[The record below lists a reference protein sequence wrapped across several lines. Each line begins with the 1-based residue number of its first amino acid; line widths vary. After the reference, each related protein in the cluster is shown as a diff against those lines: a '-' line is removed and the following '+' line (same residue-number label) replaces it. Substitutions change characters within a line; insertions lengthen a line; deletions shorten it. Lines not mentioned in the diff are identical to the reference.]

1 MTRTKGWALAFYGS
15 MVVVGAVL
23 GILADRMVLRERL
36 AREWRDP
43 RGMRQR
49 IATEL
54 GLDSAQ
60 RVRFDAILDARN
72 RRYDSLMAPVRP
84 LLDSVGTAA
93 RQEIQS
99 LLTPEQRTRYD
110 EMRQARERGRQER

>member
-1 MTRTKGWALAFYGS
+1 MTRTKGLALAFYS
-15 MVVVGAVL
+15 AVVLVGAVL
-23 GILADRMVLRERL
+23 GIVGDRVILRERL

-43 RGMRQR
+43 RSMRER
-49 IATEL
+49 ISTEL
-54 GLDSAQ
+54 GLDAEQ
-60 RVRFDAILDARN
+60 RARFDSILDTRN

-84 LLDSVGTAA
+84 ALDSVGDAA
-93 RQEIQS
+93 RQEIQA

>member
-1 MTRTKGWALAFYGS
+1 MTRTKGIALAFYIS

-23 GILADRMVLRERL
+23 GIVADRVVLRERL

-43 RGMRQR
+43 RSMRDR
-49 IATEL
+49 LAEEL
-54 GLDSAQ
+54 QLDAAQ
-60 RVRFDAILDARN
+60 RAKFDTILDARN

-84 LLDSVGTAA
+84 VLDSVGTAA
-93 RQEIQS
+93 RQEIQA

-110 EMRQARERGRQER
+110 EMRRARERARQER